1 MQWDLNFGYTK
12 TGRNC
17 PETSYEAAHKMDAVV
32 LNVRESV
39 YRFIEG
45 QGEKGAT
52 AHEVHIYF
60 EADKNTTSPR
70 ITELKDAGMVYKTS
84 MRRKNAK
91 GNSSVVW
98 RSTSV

>member
-17 PETSYEAAHKMDAVV
+17 PETSYEAAHKMDAV
-32 LNVRESV
+32 
-39 YRFIEG
+39 EG